1 MTIKDI
7 FIKKKEGV
15 SPLPDHPANTPQAAS
30 GKVPDKMWVKCPGC
44 KRTLLDYQIDRLGKV
59 CPVCHHHFRLNAKE
73 RLKITVD
80 EGTFED
86 FLFDIPLSDPLDFP
100 DYSKKLKTSQKLSG
114 AKEAVV
120 CGCGKIGGQPCVVC
134 VMDSTFFMGSMGY
147 YVGEALTRSIEFAT
161 AQHLPVIIFTASG
174 GARMQEGMISLM
186 QMAKVSGALEKH
198 SAAGQLYLTVLTDP
212 TTGGVT
218 ASFAMLGD
226 IIIAE
231 KGALV
236 GFAGK
241 RVIEQTIRQK
251 LPPNFQT
258 AEFAQSCGFVDIV
271 TERAELKNLLYQLLL
286 MHGGKSDDGK

>member
-7 FIKKKEGV
+7 FTRKKDASAAQE
-15 SPLPDHPANTPQAAS
+15 QAAAAAAQTEKLS
-30 GKVPDKMWVKCPGC
+30 EKHTVKCPGC
-44 KRTLLDYQIDRLGKV
+44 KRDLPDYQVDRIGKV
-59 CPVCHHHFRLNAKE
+59 CPLCHHHFRLNA
-73 RLKITVD
+73 RDRIKITVD
-80 EGTFED
+80 EGSFESFD
-86 FLFDIPLSDPLDFP
+86 FDIPLSDPLDFP
-100 DYSKKLKTSQKLSG
+100 DYQKKLKKSKKLSG
-114 AKEAVV
+114 SNEAVV
-120 CGCGKIGGQPCVVC
+120 CGRAKIGAQPCVVC

-147 YVGEALTRSIEFAT
+147 YVGESLTRSVEYAT
-161 AQHLPVIIFTASG
+161 EHKLPIIIFTASG
-174 GARMQEGMISLM
+174 GARMQEGIISLM
-186 QMAKVSGALEKH
+186 QMAKVSGALERH

-231 KGALV
+231 RGALV

-271 TERAELKNLLYQLLL
+271 AERAELKNLLYRLLL
-286 MHGGKSDDGK
+286 MHGGQSNE

>member
-7 FIKKKEGV
+7 FTRKK
-15 SPLPDHPANTPQAAS
+15 DDTATPKQAAS
-30 GKVPDKMWVKCPGC
+30 SSAKVSEKDGVTCPSC
-44 KRTLLDYQIDRLGKV
+44 KRTLPNYQVDRIGKV
-59 CPVCHHHFRLNAKE
+59 CPVCHHHFRLNAHD
-73 RLKITVD
+73 RLKITAD
-80 EGTFED
+80 DGTFED
-86 FLFDIPLSDPLDFP
+86 FNFDIPFSDPLAFP
-100 DYSKKLKTSQKLSG
+100 DYPQKIKKSKKLSG
-114 AKEAVV
+114 AKEAVM
-120 CGCGKIGGQPCVVC
+120 CGKCKIGGQPCVIC

-147 YVGEALTRSIEFAT
+147 YVGESLTRSVEYAT
-161 AQHLPVIIFTASG
+161 EHKLPIIIFTASG
-174 GARMQEGMISLM
+174 GARMQEGIISLM
-186 QMAKVSGALEKH
+186 QMAKVSGALERH

-231 KGALV
+231 RGALV

-251 LPPNFQT
+251 LPANFQT

-271 TERAELKNLLYQLLL
+271 SERAELKNLLYRLLL
-286 MHGGKSDDGK
+286 MHGGQSNE